1 MAIARATTVVDLDAH
16 IREVEAA
23 EALKTFTD
31 SDEVRNM
38 QLDYSEVRFDSQ
50 INYLLDQLNPGEQM
64 DTIDQ
69 LEQSN
74 NTSQIQPMQI
84 RRYEEVKNSYTW
96 TSEHGFS
103 VGVTVSAKI
112 KVPFV
117 GGIDTSVETSYSYT
131 STESQTEE
139 KTRGWDFTQTVNVA
153 PYTKVIALLMLQK
166 TKPRIPY
173 TLSCTITGNVKT
185 AADLYYRG
193 QLKGYYEYAAPVSMY
208 IAIKPLANFRW
219 EGYAAYFT
227 SSGIFTA
234 NEGIKALID
243 LKETPLQ
250 GGRAAEHR
258 IIDVTPGME
267 RQVRRLEQ

>member
-1 MAIARATTVVDLDAH
+1 MAIARATSVVDLDAH
-16 IREVEAA
+16 IREVETSYLL
-23 EALKTFTD
+23 ETYTD
-31 SDEVRNM
+31 CDEVRI
-38 QLDYSEVRFDSQ
+38 LKVDYSKVRFDSQ

-96 TSEHGFS
+96 TTEHGFS

-131 STESQTEE
+131 STESQTQE

-173 TLSCTITGNVKT
+173 TLSCTITENVKIY
-185 AADLYYRG
+185 ADLYYRG
-193 QLKGYYEYAAPVSMY
+193 QKKVYCEDAAPVSWY
-208 IAIKPLANFRW
+208 ISRKPLPNFRW

-267 RQVRRLEQ
+267 RQIRRIEQ